1 MNVKANHQQRAI
13 ITGASSGI
21 GKATALAFAKAGIQL
36 ALVSRSLNQLEA
48 VAEAAKEVGVEAKA
62 YALDL
67 ADVTTVRKRIA
78 QIDDDFGP
86 IDILVNNAGMGYTN
100 LLSDT
105 SLEDWQ
111 AVLNLNLSSIFE
123 CVMGILPTMRQ
134 RKRGTIVNLA
144 SIAAQTAFP
153 GWGAYCVSKAGLVSF
168 SQVLAAEERVNQ
180 IRVISVC
187 PGSVNTSMWDTDTVQ
202 ADFDRSMMLAPET
215 VAQVI
220 LQAVL
225 LPTEAVIET
234 ITIKPS
240 AGTL

>member
-1 MNVKANHQQRAI
+1 MNVKANQQRAI

-21 GKATALAFAKAGIQL
+21 GKATALAFAKAGIHL
-36 ALVSRSLNQLEA
+36 ALVSRSLNKLEA
-48 VAEAAKEVGVEAKA
+48 VAQAAREVGVEAKA
-62 YALDL
+62 YVLDL
-67 ADVTTVRKRIA
+67 ADVTTVRKQIA
-78 QIDDDFGP
+78 QIDDDFGA
-86 IDILVNNAGMGYTN
+86 IDILVNNAGIGYTN

-111 AVLNLNLSSIFE
+111 AVLNLNLNSIFE
-123 CVMGILPTMRQ
+123 CVIGILPKMRH

-187 PGSVNTSMWDTDTVQ
+187 PGSVNTALWDTDTVQ

-225 LPTEAVIET
+225 LPAEAVIET
-234 ITIKPS
+234 ITLKPS
-240 AGTL
+240 AGNL

>member
-1 MNVKANHQQRAI
+1 MNVNANQQRAI

-21 GKATALAFAKAGIQL
+21 GKATALAFAKAGIHL

-48 VAEAAKEVGVEAKA
+48 VAQAARKVGVEAKA

-67 ADVTTVRKRIA
+67 ADVTTVRKHIA
-78 QIDDDFGP
+78 QIDEDFGP

-134 RKRGTIVNLA
+134 RKKGTIVNLA

-187 PGSVNTSMWDTDTVQ
+187 PGSVNTSIWDTDTVQ

-225 LPTEAVIET
+225 LPAEAVIET
-234 ITIKPS
+234 ITIKSS

>member
-1 MNVKANHQQRAI
+1 MDLKVNQQRAI

-21 GKATALAFAKAGIQL
+21 GKATALAFASSGISI
-36 ALVSRSLNQLEA
+36 ALVSRSVDKLEA
-48 VAEAAKEVGVEAKA
+48 VALSARELGVEAKV

-67 ADVTTVRKRIA
+67 ADLTTVKERIA

-86 IDILVNNAGMGYTN
+86 INILVNNAGMGYTN

-105 SLEDWQ
+105 SLSDWQ
-111 AVLNLNLSSIFE
+111 AVLDLNLSSVFQ
-123 CVMGILPTMRQ
+123 CVMGVLPKMRQ
-134 RKRGTIVNLA
+134 RKRGTIVNIA
-144 SIAAQTAFP
+144 SIAAQNAFV

-168 SQVLAAEERVNQ
+168 SEVLAQEERENQ

-187 PGSVNTSMWDTDTVQ
+187 PGSVNTPLWDTDTVQ
-202 ADFDRSMMLAPET
+202 ADFNRSMMLTPET

-225 LPTEAVIET
+225 LPEEAVIET
-234 ITIKPS
+234 ITLKPS